1 MRRGHGKG
9 LNGSPLRNRAGRYM
23 GVLAGLAVLSASF
36 PVRAETFYG
45 DEGWKVSFTEDKRMD
60 SSFTTAD
67 INDVVGGMQPGD
79 NVIITLNL
87 KNENSATTDWY
98 MQNEVLYSLEDRS
111 ANSETGG
118 GAYTYRLLYTDKDGT
133 VQTLFDSDTVGGET
147 GTTVDET
154 LSRIEGLHGAT
165 SALKDY
171 FYLDTVH
178 NGEGGSIT
186 LEVALDGETQG
197 NSYQD
202 TLADLQMN
210 FAVELREGQPSN
222 PNPPQPVD
230 DTNPTPAPNTGRG
243 TGIVRTGDE
252 SRLPL
257 LAGISGV
264 TGLLLLI
271 YCIYCF
277 REHRKGKK
285 EANG

>member
-1 MRRGHGKG
+1 MRNKRIW
-9 LNGSPLRNRAGRYM
+9 M
-23 GVLAGLAVLSASF
+23 GMLSCLTAF
-36 PVRAETFYG
+36 GMALPVHAETFYG
-45 DEGWKVSFTEDKRMD
+45 DENWNVAFTQEKEMV
-60 SSFTTAD
+60 SSFSTAD

-79 NVIITLNL
+79 NVIITLKL
-87 KNENSATTDWY
+87 KNENPTTTDWY

-111 ANSETGG
+111 ANKKTGG
-118 GAYTYRLLYTDKDGT
+118 GAYTYRLFYTDKSGT
-133 VQTLFDSDTVGGET
+133 VETLFDSDTVGGEN
-147 GTTVDET
+147 GDTVDEM
-154 LSRIEGLHGAT
+154 LAHMGEGLHGAT
-165 SALKDY
+165 NALKDY

-197 NSYQD
+197 NDYQD

-210 FAVELREGQPSN
+210 FAVELRDDLPNRADNPN
-222 PNPPQPVD
+222 PNPPTPVD
-230 DTNPTPAPNTGRG
+230 DTNPTPTPNPNPGRG
-243 TGIVRTGDE
+243 TDVVRTSDE
-252 SRLPL
+252 SQLPL
-257 LAGISGV
+257 LAVISGV